1 MSRAY
6 RTPGLPSPGLRRF
19 ISIGTDVE
27 DPRIAQLAGEMS
39 LACEP
44 FRRLWARRDVRA
56 LAGAPPRM
64 RHPQAGMLELRR
76 EKLPTG
82 GSGGQLLVI
91 YHAEPDS
98 ASGRSLALRGSLAS
112 TDEAAAEAGGGRG
125 LRTSARG
132 SFAP

>member
-1 MSRAY
+1 
-6 RTPGLPSPGLRRF
+6 LPSPGLRRF

-27 DPRIAQLAGEMS
+27 DPRIVRLVGEMS
-39 LACEP
+39 LASEP
-44 FRRLWARRDVRA
+44 FRRLWARHDVRA
-56 LAGAPPRM
+56 LAGAPARM
-64 RHPQAGMLELRR
+64 CHPQAGMLELRR

-82 GSGGQLLVI
+82 DSGGQLLVI

-112 TDEAAAEAGGGRG
+112 TGEAAAEAGGAREP
-125 LRTSARG
+125 RTSARG